1 MSRIHL
7 FRVLVTHFL
16 YVAYTVY
23 LGCRLMEVV
32 DETNHKDN
40 RSTIASILG
49 LSIVFH
55 AAVQLLI
62 CVFALKRR

>member
-7 FRVLVTHFL
+7 IRVWVTHFL
-16 YVAYTVY
+16 YTAYTVY
-23 LGCRLMEVV
+23 LGCRLMDVV

-40 RSTIASILG
+40 RSTIAWTLG
-49 LSIVFH
+49 VGIVFH

-62 CVFALKRR
+62 CVCALKRR